1 LLYPCSV
8 TGLAFAEATTP
19 VLPRHNGSTLLV
31 AAVVHMLLFFAV
43 THVKTR
49 PVRVHSAG
57 SPTAGIAAYVAGPV
71 GVMPATIAA
80 PRPEPKKTA
89 LKTEVVKRVRQE
101 EQSDAGQ
108 AVGSAGVVGAGQP
121 GAAGPVRLGAGGN
134 VTLVKRVQPV
144 YPAVMQ
150 SARVTGQVVLDAV
163 INPDGTIG
171 DITVLKST
179 NEAFA
184 QSAIQAVK
192 QWRYTAIG
200 YQGILTVSV
209 NFTLT

>member
-1 LLYPCSV
+1 
-8 TGLAFAEATTP
+8 
-19 VLPRHNGSTLLV
+19 
-31 AAVVHMLLFFAV
+31 
-43 THVKTR
+43 
-49 PVRVHSAG
+49 
-57 SPTAGIAAYVAGPV
+57 
-71 GVMPATIAA
+71 
-80 PRPEPKKTA
+80 
-89 LKTEVVKRVRQE
+89 
-101 EQSDAGQ
+101 
-108 AVGSAGVVGAGQP
+108 
-121 GAAGPVRLGAGGN
+121 
-134 VTLVKRVQPV
+134 VTLVRRVQPV

-150 SARVTGQVVLDAV
+150 SARVTGQVVLDAI

-200 YQGILTVSV
+200 FQGILTVTV